1 MKVYIVEMLP
11 SHDTDYMRFGV
22 YSNKKSAEKR
32 LKSIEKEM
40 KTLIKNDAD
49 AKDLKHKIEWI
60 NKDIFVHIVNNETM
74 NSYEITEVEIKENE
88 N

>member
-11 SHDTDYMRFGV
+11 GHDTNYMRFGV
-22 YSNKKSAEKR
+22 YSNKKSAEKM
-32 LKSIEKEM
+32 LKSIEKEI
-40 KTLIKNDAD
+40 KTLIRNDD

-60 NKDIFVHIVNNETM
+60 NKDIFVHIVNKETM

-88 N
+88 F

>member
-1 MKVYIVEMLP
+1 MKAYIVEMLP
-11 SHDTDYMRFGV
+11 SHNTDYMRFGV

-40 KTLIKNDAD
+40 KTLIKNDATE
-49 AKDLKHKIEWI
+49 LKHKIEWI

-88 N
+88 F

>member
-1 MKVYIVEMLP
+1 MKAYIVEMLP
-11 SHDTDYMRFGV
+11 SHNTDYIRFGV

-32 LKSIEKEM
+32 LKSIEEEM
-40 KTLIKNDAD
+40 KTLIKNDD